1 MTNLTMTEEEFRQ
14 KIAKEI
20 SDYIDESGPYNGTYF
35 SGTLNGLKIATIL
48 VMGYRDAL
56 TQIEEEIKDNNDRS
70 N

>member
-20 SDYIDESGPYNGTYF
+20 SDYIDESGPYDGTYF

-56 TQIEEEIKDNNDRS
+56 TQIGEIKDNND
-70 N
+70 